1 MVYTVGV
8 ADMRISGENPD
19 MLITY
24 ALGSCLGITV
34 YDFKLKRAGLLHTML
49 PDSNIDRNK
58 AVGNP
63 YMYVDS
69 GMKALL
75 ENFYR
80 SGSRKNN
87 LIIRVAGGSSS
98 KANEE
103 DDFFKIGHRNFLS
116 LRKYLWNEGL
126 MLKAYDVGGYGSR
139 TVTLEV
145 ENGKM
150 LIKTQGSLKQL

>member
-1 MVYTVGV
+1 MK
-8 ADMRISGENPD
+8 ISGDNPD

-34 YDFKLKRAGLLHTML
+34 YDFRLKRAGLLHSML
-49 PDSNIDRNK
+49 PDSSIDRNK

-75 ENFYR
+75 DNFYR
-80 SGSRKNN
+80 SGSQKNN
-87 LIIRVAGGSSS
+87 LIIRAAGGSSS
-98 KANEE
+98 KVKEE